1 MSKIAVIVPIY
12 NAEPY
17 LSECI
22 ASITAQSYADLVI
35 ILVND
40 ASTDKSLDI
49 AKSFAQNDER
59 IIVIDKENSGVSATR
74 NAALNILYSAC
85 NDKLN
90 SSLGGGGCIYFI
102 LKETKSNLNEFK
114 IQFTNQPL
122 NSNEWKL
129 FAKAQ
134 NPLQATK
141 NVEFIAFVD
150 SDDIINPHAYKR
162 AVVPMQEDESV
173 DCVIFGAKAFGETN
187 QEKLKREN
195 NYLKI
200 KQKDKVKMADCIA
213 LEASN
218 NCWTKLFRFDLLQR
232 HKIYFPP
239 TKIGEDEVFKFNY
252 LSLCKNV
259 YFIDEIFYLYRQRK
273 DSAMSVF
280 RVEFNKSCCKVDI
293 LYNFKY
299 ITDFYQKNDLFDEKF
314 NLLCQIYVSLVKSV
328 LSMNA
333 RENSK
338 EILGIALNFGQ
349 KYFTNNKNIL
359 NLNQLHQKFKFGND
373 ILGHSKEI
381 LCIELLGEII
391 LTKRRRYFL
400 HFFKRKF
407 KIHTTIY
414 TNSNKI
420 SYIKFGRTK
429 LITRKKEL

>member
-59 IIVIDKENSGVSATR
+59 IIIIDKENSGVSATR
-74 NAALNILYSAC
+74 NAALEILYSAC
-85 NDKLN
+85 DDKQN
-90 SSLGGGGCIYFI
+90 SSLGGGCIYFI
-102 LKETKSNLNEFK
+102 LKETKTNLNEFK

-150 SDDIINPHAYKR
+150 SDDIINPHAYER
-162 AVVPMQEDESV
+162 VVVPMQEDESV
-173 DCVIFGAKAFGETN
+173 DCVIFGAKAFGEVS
-187 QEKLKREN
+187 QEKLEKIN
-195 NYLKI
+195 KYHKI
-200 KQKDKVKMADCIA
+200 KRNGKVEMNESIVVETDNSSA
-213 LEASN
+213 
-218 NCWTKLFRFDLLQR
+218 TKLFRFDLLQR

-239 TKIGEDEVFKFNY
+239 TQIGEDEVFKFNY

-349 KYFTNNKNIL
+349 KYFTNIISL
-359 NLNQLHQKFKFGND
+359 NHQLRQKFKFGND

>member
-85 NDKLN
+85 DDKQN
-90 SSLGGGGCIYFI
+90 SSLGGGGIDFT
-102 LKETKSNLNEFK
+102 LKETKTNLNEFK
-114 IQFTNQPL
+114 IRFTNQPL

-150 SDDIINPHAYKR
+150 SDDIINPHAYER
-162 AVVPMQEDESV
+162 VVVPMQEDESV
-173 DCVIFGAKAFGETN
+173 DCVIFGAKAFGEVS
-187 QEKLKREN
+187 QEELERINK
-195 NYLKI
+195 YHKI
-200 KQKDKVKMADCIA
+200 KRNGKVEMNESIVVETDNSSA
-213 LEASN
+213 
-218 NCWTKLFRFDLLQR
+218 TKLFRLNLLQR

-252 LSLCKNV
+252 LPLCKNV

-280 RVEFNKSCCKVDI
+280 RWNLTNSVVNIDI

-338 EILGIALNFGQ
+338 EILNIALNFRQ
-349 KYFTNNKNIL
+349 KYFTNIISL
-359 NLNQLHQKFKFGND
+359 NHQLRQKFKFGND

>member
-12 NAEPY
+12 NVEPY
-17 LSECI
+17 LNECI

-35 ILVND
+35 ILAND

-49 AKSFAQNDER
+49 AKSFAQKDER
-59 IIVIDKENSGVSATR
+59 IIIIDKENSGVSATR
-74 NAALNILYSAC
+74 NAALEILYSAC
-85 NDKLN
+85 DDKQN
-90 SSLGGGGCIYFI
+90 SYLGGGSIDFT
-102 LKETKSNLNEFK
+102 LKETKTNLNEFK

-129 FAKAQ
+129 FTKTQ

-141 NVEFIAFVD
+141 NVKFVAFVD
-150 SDDIINPHAYKR
+150 SDDIINPHAYER
-162 AVVPMQEDESV
+162 VVVPMQEYESV
-173 DCVIFGAKAFGETN
+173 DCVIFGAKAFGEVS
-187 QEKLKREN
+187 QEKLEKINEYHKIQRNGKVEMGEN
-195 NYLKI
+195 I
-200 KQKDKVKMADCIA
+200 VIQT
-213 LEASN
+213 N
-218 NCWTKLFRFDLLQR
+218 NSSATKLFRLNLLQR

-239 TKIGEDEVFKFNY
+239 IKIGEDEVFKFNY
-252 LSLCKNV
+252 LPLCKNV

-280 RVEFNKSCCKVDI
+280 RWNLTNSVVNIDI

-299 ITDFYQKNDLFDEKF
+299 IADFYQKNGLFDEKF
-314 NLLCQIYVSLVKSV
+314 NLLCKIYVSLVKSV

-338 EILGIALNFGQ
+338 EILDIALNFGQ
-349 KYFTNNKNIL
+349 KYFTNIISL
-359 NLNQLHQKFKFGND
+359 NHQLRQKFKFGND

-381 LCIELLGEII
+381 LCVELLGETIS
-391 LTKRRRYFL
+391 TKRRRYFL

-414 TNSNKI
+414 TSNNKI

-429 LITRKKEL
+429 LITRKKGI

>member
-12 NAEPY
+12 NVEPY

-22 ASITAQSYADLVI
+22 ASITAQSYVDLVI

-49 AKSFAQNDER
+49 AKSFAQKDER
-59 IIVIDKENSGVSATR
+59 IIIIDKENSGVSATR
-74 NAALNILYSAC
+74 NAALEILYSAC
-85 NDKLN
+85 DDKQN
-90 SSLGGGGCIYFI
+90 SSLGGGGIDFT
-102 LKETKSNLNEFK
+102 LKETKTNLNEFK

-129 FAKAQ
+129 FTKAQ

-141 NVEFIAFVD
+141 NVKFVAFVD
-150 SDDIINPHAYKR
+150 SDDTINPHAYER
-162 AVVPMQEDESV
+162 VVVPMQEDENV
-173 DCVIFGAKAFGETN
+173 DCVIFGAKAFGEVS
-187 QEKLKREN
+187 QEKLE
-195 NYLKI
+195 KI
-200 KQKDKVKMADCIA
+200 NEYHKVQRNGKVEMSESIVIKTDN
-213 LEASN
+213 SSS
-218 NCWTKLFRFDLLQR
+218 TKLFRLNLLQR

-252 LSLCKNV
+252 LPLCKNV

-280 RVEFNKSCCKVDI
+280 LVKFNKSCCKVDI

-299 ITDFYQKNDLFDEKF
+299 IADFYQKNGLFDEKL
-314 NLLCQIYVSLVKSV
+314 NLLCKIYVSLVKSV

-338 EILGIALNFGQ
+338 EILDIALNFGQ
-349 KYFTNNKNIL
+349 KYFTNIISL
-359 NLNQLHQKFKFGND
+359 NHQLHQKFKFGND

-381 LCIELLGEII
+381 LCIELLGETIS
-391 LTKRRRYFL
+391 TKRRRYFL

-414 TNSNKI
+414 TSNNKI

-429 LITRKKEL
+429 LITRKKGI

>member
-59 IIVIDKENSGVSATR
+59 IIIIDKENSGVSATR
-74 NAALNILYSAC
+74 NAALEILYSAC
-85 NDKLN
+85 DDKQN
-90 SSLGGGGCIYFI
+90 SSLGGGCIYFI
-102 LKETKSNLNEFK
+102 LKETKTNLNEFK

-150 SDDIINPHAYKR
+150 SDDIINPHAYER
-162 AVVPMQEDESV
+162 VVVPMQEDESV
-173 DCVIFGAKAFGETN
+173 DCVIFGAKAFGEVS
-187 QEKLKREN
+187 QEKLEKIN
-195 NYLKI
+195 KYHKI
-200 KQKDKVKMADCIA
+200 KRNGKVEMNESIVVETDNSSA
-213 LEASN
+213 
-218 NCWTKLFRFDLLQR
+218 TKLFRLKLLQR

-252 LSLCKNV
+252 LPLCKNV

-280 RVEFNKSCCKVDI
+280 RWNLTNSVVNIDI

-299 ITDFYQKNDLFDEKF
+299 IADFYQKNGLFDEKF
-314 NLLCQIYVSLVKSV
+314 NLLCKIYVSLVKSV

-333 RENSK
+333 RKNSK
-338 EILGIALNFGQ
+338 EILNIALNFRQ
-349 KYFTNNKNIL
+349 KYFTNIISL
-359 NLNQLHQKFKFGND
+359 NHQLRQKFKFGND

-381 LCIELLGEII
+381 LCIELLGETIS
-391 LTKRRRYFL
+391 TKRRRYFL

-407 KIHTTIY
+407 KIYTTIY
-414 TNSNKI
+414 TSNNKI

-429 LITRKKEL
+429 LITRKKGI

>member
-12 NAEPY
+12 NVEPY

-85 NDKLN
+85 DDKQN
-90 SSLGGGGCIYFI
+90 SSLGGGGIDFT
-102 LKETKSNLNEFK
+102 LKETKTNLNEFK
-114 IQFTNQPL
+114 IRFTNQPL

-150 SDDIINPHAYKR
+150 SDDIINPHAYER
-162 AVVPMQEDESV
+162 VVVPMQEDESV
-173 DCVIFGAKAFGETN
+173 DCVIFDAKAFGEVS
-187 QEKLKREN
+187 QEELERINK
-195 NYLKI
+195 YHKI
-200 KQKDKVKMADCIA
+200 KRNGKVEMNESIVVETDNSSA
-213 LEASN
+213 
-218 NCWTKLFRFDLLQR
+218 TKLFRLNLLQR

-252 LSLCKNV
+252 LPLCKNV

-280 RVEFNKSCCKVDI
+280 RWNLTNSVVNIDI

-314 NLLCQIYVSLVKSV
+314 NLLCQIYMSLVKSV

-338 EILGIALNFGQ
+338 EILNIALNFGQ
-349 KYFTNNKNIL
+349 KYFTNIISL
-359 NLNQLHQKFKFGND
+359 NHQLRQKFKFGND

>member
-59 IIVIDKENSGVSATR
+59 IIIIDKENSGVSATR

-85 NDKLN
+85 DDKQN
-90 SSLGGGGCIYFI
+90 SSLGGGCIYFI
-102 LKETKSNLNEFK
+102 LKETKTNLNEFK

-129 FAKAQ
+129 FTKTQ

-141 NVEFIAFVD
+141 NVKFVAFVD
-150 SDDIINPHAYKR
+150 SDDIINPHAYER
-162 AVVPMQEDESV
+162 VVVPMQEDESV
-173 DCVIFGAKAFGETN
+173 DCVIFGAKAFGEVS
-187 QEKLKREN
+187 QEELERINK
-195 NYLKI
+195 YHKI
-200 KQKDKVKMADCIA
+200 KRNGKVEMNESIVVETDNSSA
-213 LEASN
+213 
-218 NCWTKLFRFDLLQR
+218 TKLFRLNLLQR

-239 TKIGEDEVFKFNY
+239 TKIGEDEVFKSNY
-252 LSLCKNV
+252 LPLCKNV

-280 RVEFNKSCCKVDI
+280 RWNLTNSVVNIDI

-299 ITDFYQKNDLFDEKF
+299 IADFYQKNGLFDEKF
-314 NLLCQIYVSLVKSV
+314 NLLCKIYVSLVKSV

-333 RENSK
+333 RKNSK
-338 EILGIALNFGQ
+338 EILDIALNFRQ
-349 KYFTNNKNIL
+349 KYFTNIISL
-359 NLNQLHQKFKFGND
+359 NHQLRQKFKFGND

-381 LCIELLGEII
+381 LCIELLGETIS
-391 LTKRRRYFL
+391 TKRRRYFL

-407 KIHTTIY
+407 KIYTTID
-414 TNSNKI
+414 TSNNKI

-429 LITRKKEL
+429 LITRKKGI

>member
-12 NAEPY
+12 NVEPY
-17 LSECI
+17 LNECI

-49 AKSFAQNDER
+49 AKSFAQKDER
-59 IIVIDKENSGVSATR
+59 IIIIDKENSGISATR
-74 NAALNILYSAC
+74 NAALEILYSAC
-85 NDKLN
+85 DDKQN
-90 SSLGGGGCIYFI
+90 SSLGGGCIYFI
-102 LKETKSNLNEFK
+102 LKETKTNLNEFK

-129 FAKAQ
+129 FTKTQ

-150 SDDIINPHAYKR
+150 SDDIINPHAYER
-162 AVVPMQEDESV
+162 VVVPMQEDESV
-173 DCVIFGAKAFGETN
+173 DCVIFGAKAFGEVSR
-187 QEKLKREN
+187 QEKLEKIN
-195 NYLKI
+195 KYHKI
-200 KQKDKVKMADCIA
+200 KRNGKVEMNESIVVETDNSSA
-213 LEASN
+213 
-218 NCWTKLFRFDLLQR
+218 TKLFRLKLLQR

-252 LSLCKNV
+252 LPLCKNV

-273 DSAMSVF
+273 DSTMSVF
-280 RVEFNKSCCKVDI
+280 RWNLTNSVVNIDT

-299 ITDFYQKNDLFDEKF
+299 IADFYQKNGLFDEKF
-314 NLLCQIYVSLVKSV
+314 NLLCKIYVSLVKSV
-328 LSMNA
+328 WSMNA
-333 RENSK
+333 RKNSK
-338 EILGIALNFGQ
+338 EILNIALNFGQ
-349 KYFTNNKNIL
+349 KYFTNIHT
-359 NLNQLHQKFKFGND
+359 LNQLRQKFKFGND

-381 LCIELLGEII
+381 LCVELLGEII
-391 LTKRRRYFL
+391 STKRRRYFL

-414 TNSNKI
+414 TSNNKI

-429 LITRKKEL
+429 LITRKKGI

>member
-59 IIVIDKENSGVSATR
+59 IIIIDKENSGVSATR

-85 NDKLN
+85 DDKQN
-90 SSLGGGGCIYFI
+90 SSLGGGCIYFI
-102 LKETKSNLNEFK
+102 LKETKTNLNEFK

-129 FAKAQ
+129 FTKTQ

-141 NVEFIAFVD
+141 NVKFVAFVD
-150 SDDIINPHAYKR
+150 SDDIINPHAYER
-162 AVVPMQEDESV
+162 VVVPMQEDESV
-173 DCVIFGAKAFGETN
+173 DCVIFGAKAFGEVS
-187 QEKLKREN
+187 QEKLEKIN
-195 NYLKI
+195 KYHKI
-200 KQKDKVKMADCIA
+200 KRNGKVEMNESIVVETDNSSA
-213 LEASN
+213 
-218 NCWTKLFRFDLLQR
+218 TKLFRLNLLQR

-252 LSLCKNV
+252 LPLCKNV

-280 RVEFNKSCCKVDI
+280 RWNLTNSVVNIDI

-299 ITDFYQKNDLFDEKF
+299 IADFYQKNGLFDEKF
-314 NLLCQIYVSLVKSV
+314 NLLCKIYVSLVKSV

-333 RENSK
+333 RKNSK
-338 EILGIALNFGQ
+338 EILNVALNFRQ
-349 KYFTNNKNIL
+349 KYFTNIISL
-359 NLNQLHQKFKFGND
+359 NHQLRQKFKFGND

-381 LCIELLGEII
+381 LCIELLGETIS
-391 LTKRRRYFL
+391 TKRRRYFL

-407 KIHTTIY
+407 KIYTTIY
-414 TNSNKI
+414 TSNNKI

-429 LITRKKEL
+429 LITRKKGI

>member
-59 IIVIDKENSGVSATR
+59 IIIIDKENSGVSATR

-85 NDKLN
+85 DDKQN
-90 SSLGGGGCIYFI
+90 SSLGGGCIYFI
-102 LKETKSNLNEFK
+102 LKETKTNLNEFK

-129 FAKAQ
+129 FTKTQ

-141 NVEFIAFVD
+141 NVKFVAFVD
-150 SDDIINPHAYKR
+150 SDDIINPHAYER
-162 AVVPMQEDESV
+162 VVVPMQEDESV
-173 DCVIFGAKAFGETN
+173 DCVIFGAKAFGEVS
-187 QEKLKREN
+187 QEELERINK
-195 NYLKI
+195 YHKI
-200 KQKDKVKMADCIA
+200 KRNGKVEMNESIVVETDNSSA
-213 LEASN
+213 
-218 NCWTKLFRFDLLQR
+218 TKLFRLNLLQR

-252 LSLCKNV
+252 LPLCKNV

-280 RVEFNKSCCKVDI
+280 RWNITNSVVNIDI

-299 ITDFYQKNDLFDEKF
+299 IADFYQKNGLFDEKF
-314 NLLCQIYVSLVKSV
+314 NLLCKIYVSLVKSV

-333 RENSK
+333 RKNSK
-338 EILGIALNFGQ
+338 EILDIALNFRP
-349 KYFTNNKNIL
+349 KYFTNIISL
-359 NLNQLHQKFKFGND
+359 NHQLRQKFKFGND

-381 LCIELLGEII
+381 LCIELLGETIS
-391 LTKRRRYFL
+391 TKRRRYFL

-407 KIHTTIY
+407 KIYTTIY
-414 TNSNKI
+414 TSNNKI

-429 LITRKKEL
+429 LITRKKGI